1 MEARREGHRFSQ
13 YPCTSH
19 QTGWLVVAWRRT
31 SQDCACAL
39 AHHTV
44 GHAHGGSGRAL
55 GARLLQELAAGEH
68 RLEPEMVP
76 RQLQH
81 RIQEAR
87 VRLAVQLRGG
97 ARRSGGAPAC
107 ALSREAG
114 QGVPGSLQRP
124 RRCEQRRW
132 QADSPP
138 WGRALRARVHP
149 PCGAARLIAAG
160 RHVQRHV
167 PAEAQQDVVQDWQDG
182 RGIARAQPAL
192 QTSSAR

>member
-114 QGVPGSLQRP
+114 DRESQEACSVPG
-124 RRCEQRRW
+124 
-132 QADSPP
+132 
-138 WGRALRARVHP
+138 
-149 PCGAARLIAAG
+149 AASSGAG
-160 RHVQRHV
+160 RQTVRLGGARCVRESTPHVG
-167 PAEAQQDVVQDWQDG
+167 P
-182 RGIARAQPAL
+182 RA
-192 QTSSAR
+192 S